1 MEKKSNTT
9 KKRKKVKFNLR
20 NVIIVVAIII
30 VIVLVVALINRN
42 KQNNEGETQGE
53 ATGVEQQDQNA
64 GLIDMTATDNAKVEN
79 GVKTNTSSDL
89 AKEKTVENLTLTDI
103 QLMAENGISNFTA
116 TVKNNA
122 KTDFAGGVAT
132 VIFTNQDGSTYAQL
146 DVYIPEIK
154 AGETNSINASTTAD
168 IINAYDF
175 TIELQSETPEPAEE

>member
-1 MEKKSNTT
+1 MEKKSNAT

-20 NVIIVVAIII
+20 NIIIVLAIII
-30 VIVLVVALINRN
+30 VIVLVVVLINRN
-42 KQNNEGETQGE
+42 KKNNEGETQGDT
-53 ATGVEQQDQNA
+53 AGVEQQDQNA

-89 AKEKTVENLTLTDI
+89 AKEKTVEDLTLSDI

-122 KTDFAGGVAT
+122 NTDFAGGVAT
-132 VIFTNQDGSTYAQL
+132 IVFTNQDGSTYAEF
-146 DVYIPEIK
+146 DVYIPEVK
-154 AGETNSINASTTAD
+154 AGETNTINASTTAD

-175 TIELQSETPEPAEE
+175 TIEMQSETAEE